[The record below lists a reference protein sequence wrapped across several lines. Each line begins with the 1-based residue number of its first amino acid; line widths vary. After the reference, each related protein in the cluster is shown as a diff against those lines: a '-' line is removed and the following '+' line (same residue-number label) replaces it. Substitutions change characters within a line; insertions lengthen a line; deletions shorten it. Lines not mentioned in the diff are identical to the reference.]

1 MCDISSLLYIYM
13 HLPNKIN
20 KYYFYFFSLPDFL
33 FCMALTHFYAFKHL
47 KNICI
52 VCSTLRSDQYLFYSL
67 PLQRGAIITIIVILV
82 SMVLTY
88 FH

>member
-1 MCDISSLLYIYM
+1 MCDISILLYIYM
-13 HLPNKIN
+13 HLPSKIN
-20 KYYFYFFSLPDFL
+20 KYYFYFFSLPGFL
-33 FCMALTHFYAFKHL
+33 FYMAFTHFYAFKHL

-67 PLQRGAIITIIVILV
+67 PLQHEAIITIIVILV
-82 SMVLTY
+82 RVVLIY